1 MAIGFDR
8 IDDLAQLKIQDELVR
23 DGMPPAEAEVEAA
36 RMVMREQQ
44 RRARERMPRT
54 PDGRAALSPSEAALD
69 ADMALAMGQVVTAGN
84 GAEVDN
90 LSAAATPLEMDA
102 GLGRRPVPQSER
114 VYQDD
119 PTGGMAAQVA
129 AREAEAARNW
139 AERGEVYGRQA
150 EEYRR
155 KYGDPRVGI
164 TPEQQANRDA
174 DTRARDARAEAMREQ
189 RIYSLAERAGVSPA
203 QARTMMDEARPEA
216 DGPLTHAQ
224 RLVETQPLR
233 DMAQARRQADLDAR
247 RAALVRTRMAQTN
260 PLEYMNRP
268 DISDWNRMV
277 AADVLLRRGYRGATP
292 LDVDQAA
299 ETAKALQEQRRA
311 IAAGDPEV
319 PPALVNAR
327 LAAERQKLRAAD
339 PAGAGAADLAGNN
352 FATPEAQAVLDDLAE
367 QADTGGG
374 GLWWAPGY
382 GAMSEQDE
390 AALAATIM
398 GQFNVSEAMAKYLA
412 REAANRRRRGPL
424 GGDWGMLPKLPI
436 PGRE

>member
-8 IDDLAQLKIQDELVR
+8 ADDLAQLQIQDELVR

-36 RMVMREQQ
+36 RMVLREKQ
-44 RRARERMPRT
+44 RRSRERMPRT
-54 PDGRAALSPSEAALD
+54 PDGRPALSPREAALD
-69 ADMALAMGQVVTAGN
+69 ADMALAMGQPLSAGN

-90 LSAAATPLEMDA
+90 LAGADTPIAMDA

-119 PTGGMAAQVA
+119 PTGGMGAQVA

-155 KYGDPRVGI
+155 KYGDQRVGL
-164 TPEQQANRDA
+164 TPEQQAARDA
-174 DTRARDARAEAMREQ
+174 DTRARDAQAEATRDQ
-189 RIYSLAERAGVSPA
+189 RIHAMAARAGVTPA
-203 QARTMMDEARPEA
+203 QARAMMDEARPEA

-224 RLVETQPLR
+224 RLVETQQLR
-233 DMAQARRQADLDAR
+233 DMAAARRQADLAER
-247 RAALVRTRMAQTN
+247 RQAVVRTRMAQTN

-277 AADVLLRRGYRGATP
+277 AADAMLRRGYRGATP
-292 LDVDQAA
+292 LDVEQAA
-299 ETAKALQEQRRA
+299 ETALALQEQRRA
-311 IAAGDPEV
+311 IAAGDPAA
-319 PPALVNAR
+319 PQALVDAKI
-327 LAAERQKLRAAD
+327 AAERQKMRAD
-339 PAGAGAADLAGNN
+339 NPAAAGAADLAGNN

-367 QADTGGG
+367 QADTGTG

-382 GAMSEQDE
+382 GAMSEKDE
-390 AALAATIM
+390 AALAAMIR
-398 GQFNVSEAMAKYLA
+398 GRFNVSPAMAQYLA
-412 REAANRRRRGPL
+412 REAANRRRRGPF
-424 GGDWGMLPKLPI
+424 GGDWGMLPTVPM
-436 PGRE
+436 PGQD